1 MNKDFKVKLENF
13 TIEDD
18 FGYWGYKVY
27 VDGNYLM
34 NLFQTCEV
42 CPEQYDLISLLD
54 NKQVAYFRLRWGTFR
69 VDVPDVGGETIYR
82 KCFDDGFKGSFREE
96 EREEELITAIKV
108 VINNLRM
115 ENDYEEE

>member
-1 MNKDFKVKLENF
+1 MNKDIKIKLEKF
-13 TIEDD
+13 GIEDD

-54 NKQVAYFRLRWGTFR
+54 NKQLAYFRLRWGTFR
-69 VDVPDVGGETIYR
+69 VDVPDVGGETIYS

-96 EREEELITAIKV
+96 EREEELIKAIRA
-108 VINNLRM
+108 VIEKSIRRKN
-115 ENDYEEE
+115 YE